1 MTKTP
6 RTPRTA
12 AFKKKVALEALRED
26 QTLNQLASQYDI
38 HPIQV
43 GKWKK
48 ALVEGAES
56 LFEGKKSR
64 RQEESIGREALEKK
78 VGQLTMEN
86 DFLKKNWASDPRGKK
101 AMDRQK
107 PKRAVR
113 GSPMQTPRDL
123 SVQLLLPTGPHE
135 RDRALADETH
145 RRDVYRPAVFRLEEN
160 YRGPA
165 RRRPQHQP
173 QTRPAHHE
181 TPWHRQYPARTPH
194 LKTSPRT
201 RQIPVLTQRPSSLHA
216 PRGVELRHHLHSA
229 PARLRVPRS
238 HHMTGSVG

>member
-64 RQEESIGREALEKK
+64 RQEENIDREALEKK

-86 DFLKKNWASDPRGKK
+86 DFLKKKLG
-101 AMDRQK
+101 
-107 PKRAVR
+107 
-113 GSPMQTPRDL
+113 
-123 SVQLLLPTGPHE
+123 
-135 RDRALADETH
+135 
-145 RRDVYRPAVFRLEEN
+145 F
-160 YRGPA
+160 
-165 RRRPQHQP
+165 
-173 QTRPAHHE
+173 
-181 TPWHRQYPARTPH
+181 
-194 LKTSPRT
+194 
-201 RQIPVLTQRPSSLHA
+201 
-216 PRGVELRHHLHSA
+216 
-229 PARLRVPRS
+229 
-238 HHMTGSVG
+238 